1 MSDPALLPT
10 PELQFVDA
18 NGVPYAGGT
27 LALYVPGTTTPK
39 ASWTDWEGTALNTNP
54 IVLDAAGR
62 CIVWGDGDYRCVL
75 QDAQGNLI
83 FDQNSTTLVSAAMV
97 PVVSAPD
104 LPTARRLLGIDD
116 LLAGYATTAYVD
128 AETARAEA
136 AEAALGTRI
145 DNETTRAEAAEA
157 ALQSALDAEIARAK
171 AAEAG
176 LAPSG
181 TEATVRTGSVTT
193 DAGGV
198 AHINFVP
205 PFPNMVGQTSDDLG
219 LQPTYSFFA
228 DGTYAYSITLSTW
241 TIPVR
246 LASDS
251 GTAAPA
257 GVVFNWMVTGF

>member
-1 MSDPALLPT
+1 MAALLPS
-10 PELQFVDA
+10 PELQFLDG
-18 NGVPYAGGT
+18 NGHPYSAGT
-27 LALYVPGTTTPK
+27 LATYVTGTTTPK
-39 ASWTDWEGTALNTNP
+39 ATWRDEAATVLNTNP

-62 CIVWGDGDYRCVL
+62 CICWGDGVYRVIL
-75 QDAQGNLI
+75 NDASGNLV
-83 FDQNSTTLVSAAMV
+83 FDQTSDTMVSIAMAPVIAA
-97 PVVSAPD
+97 
-104 LPTARRLLGIDD
+104 PTIAEAVRLLGIND
-116 LLAGYATTAYVD
+116 LLAGYATTAALN
-128 AETARAEA
+128 AEIARAEA

-145 DNETTRAEAAEA
+145 DNETARAEAAEA

-176 LAPSG
+176 LTPSG
-181 TEATVRTGSVTT
+181 TAATVRTGSVTT

-205 PFPNMVGQTSDDLG
+205 PFPNMVGQVSDDLE
-219 LQPTYSFFA
+219 LQPLYSFSA